1 MPTQWESLANE
12 HILGIAPYEPGKPIE
27 ELEREL
33 GVHNAIK
40 LASNEN
46 PLPPSDRV
54 QKALLATLPHLN
66 RYPDGSGFYLRQAL
80 AKKHGVSPDQVVLG
94 NGSNELIE
102 LLVRAFLRPG
112 DEAVVPHP
120 SFVVYPMVVQAA
132 AGVRVMV
139 MLKDHRLDLEAMARA
154 ITPMTKI
161 VFIANPNNPTATIAT
176 ADEIEHFVSRVPERT
191 IVVFDEAY
199 IEFALGPDFP
209 ETLNYVKQGRKV
221 VVLRTFSKATSL
233 AGLRVGYGVADADAI
248 ALMNRIRQ
256 PFNVNS
262 LAQAAALAAL
272 DDDAHVLECVRMIE
286 AGRHFLYDEFKSIG
300 LQYVPSRANF
310 ILVDVG
316 RSARCRFHRAGR
328 ARPGDRRAPRA
339 RVARGARRGAH
350 HRRRLDQAQHRP
362 RRRPPGREA
371 PARLRGQPPARR
383 LGAGRIPSRARRS
396 LPE

>member
-33 GVHNAIK
+33 NIANAIK

-54 QKALLATLPHLN
+54 QKAIIAALSSLD

-80 AKKHGVSPDQVVLG
+80 AKKHGVMPDQVVLG

-102 LLVRAFLRPG
+102 LLVRTFLRPG

-120 SFVVYPMVVQAA
+120 SFVVYPMIVQAA
-132 AGVRVMV
+132 GGVRVMV
-139 MLKDHRLDLEAMARA
+139 MLKDFRLDLEAMARA
-154 ITPMTKI
+154 ITPLTKI
-161 VFIANPNNPTATIAT
+161 VFVANPNNPTATIVT
-176 ADEIEHFVSRVPERT
+176 KDEVEHFMARVPERT

-199 IEFALGPDFP
+199 IEFAMGPDFP
-209 ETLNYVKQGRKV
+209 DMIAAVKQGRKV

-233 AGLRVGYGVADADAI
+233 AGLRVGYGIADADAI

-300 LQYVPSRANF
+300 LSYVPSRANF

-316 RSARCRFHRAGR
+316 RSAADIYQKLLHKGVIVRPMTPFGLETALRITVGTPEENRKLVKALRAVLGKT
-328 ARPGDRRAPRA
+328 
-339 RVARGARRGAH
+339 
-350 HRRRLDQAQHRP
+350 
-362 RRRPPGREA
+362 
-371 PARLRGQPPARR
+371 PA
-383 LGAGRIPSRARRS
+383 
-396 LPE
+396 

>member
-33 GVHNAIK
+33 MISNPIK

-54 QKALLATLPHLN
+54 QKAIIAALSSLD

-80 AKKHGVSPDQVVLG
+80 AKKHGVMPDQIVLG

-102 LLVRAFLRPG
+102 LLVRSFLRPG

-120 SFVVYPMVVQAA
+120 SFVVYPMIVQAA
-132 AGVRVMV
+132 GGVRVMV
-139 MLKDHRLDLEAMARA
+139 MLKDFRLDLDAMARA

-161 VFIANPNNPTATIAT
+161 VFVANPNNPTATIVT
-176 ADEIEHFVSRVPERT
+176 RDEVEHFMSRVPERT
-191 IVVFDEAY
+191 IVMFDEAY
-199 IEFALGPDFP
+199 LEFAMGSDFP
-209 ETLNYVKQGRKV
+209 DTLAYVKQGRKV
-221 VVLRTFSKATSL
+221 VVLRTFSKAASL
-233 AGLRVGYGVADADAI
+233 AGLRVGYGIADADAI

-262 LAQAAALAAL
+262 LAQVAALAAI
-272 DDDAHVLECVRMIE
+272 DDEAHILECVRMIE
-286 AGRHFLYDEFKSIG
+286 AGRHFLYDEFKRIG

-316 RSARCRFHRAGR
+316 RNAADIYQKLLHQGVIV
-328 ARPGDRRAPRA
+328 RPMTPFGLETAFRITVGTPEENRKLVKA
-339 RVARGARRGAH
+339 
-350 HRRRLDQAQHRP
+350 
-362 RRRPPGREA
+362 
-371 PARLRGQPPARR
+371 LRMV
-383 LGAGRIPSRARRS
+383 LGKTS
-396 LPE
+396 E

>member
-33 GVHNAIK
+33 MIHNPIK

-54 QKALLATLPHLN
+54 QKAIIAALSSLD

-80 AKKHGVSPDQVVLG
+80 AKKHGVMPDQIVLG

-102 LLVRAFLRPG
+102 LLVRSFLRPG

-120 SFVVYPMVVQAA
+120 SFVVYPMIVQAA
-132 AGVRVMV
+132 GGVRVMV
-139 MLKDHRLDLEAMARA
+139 MLKDFRLDLDAMARA

-161 VFIANPNNPTATIAT
+161 VFVANPNNPTATIVT
-176 ADEIEHFVSRVPERT
+176 RDEVEHFMSRVPERT
-191 IVVFDEAY
+191 IVMFDEAY
-199 IEFALGPDFP
+199 LEFAMGSDFP
-209 ETLNYVKQGRKV
+209 DTLAYVKQGRKV
-221 VVLRTFSKATSL
+221 VVLRTFSKAASL
-233 AGLRVGYGVADADAI
+233 AGLRVGYGIADADAI

-262 LAQAAALAAL
+262 LAQVAALAAI
-272 DDDAHVLECVRMIE
+272 DDEAHILECVRMIE
-286 AGRHFLYDEFKSIG
+286 AGRHFLYDEFKRIG

-316 RSARCRFHRAGR
+316 RNAADIYQKLLHQGVIV
-328 ARPGDRRAPRA
+328 RPMTPFGLETAFRITVGTPEENRKLVKA
-339 RVARGARRGAH
+339 
-350 HRRRLDQAQHRP
+350 
-362 RRRPPGREA
+362 
-371 PARLRGQPPARR
+371 LRMV
-383 LGAGRIPSRARRS
+383 LGKTS
-396 LPE
+396 E

>member
-1 MPTQWESLANE
+1 MSTQWESLANE

-33 GVHNAIK
+33 MIHNPIK

-54 QKALLATLPHLN
+54 QKAIIAAISSLD

-80 AKKHGVSPDQVVLG
+80 AKKHGVMQDQVVLG

-102 LLVRAFLRPG
+102 LLARTFLRPG

-120 SFVVYPMVVQAA
+120 SFVVYPMIVQATG
-132 AGVRVMV
+132 GVRVMV
-139 MLKDHRLDLEAMARA
+139 MLKDFRLDLDAMARA

-161 VFIANPNNPTATIAT
+161 VFVANPNNPTATIVT
-176 ADEIEHFVSRVPERT
+176 KDEVEHFMVRVPERT

-199 IEFALGPDFP
+199 IEFAMGSDFP
-209 ETLNYVKQGRKV
+209 DMIAAVKQGRKV

-286 AGRHFLYDEFKSIG
+286 AGRHFLYDEFKRLG
-300 LQYVPSRANF
+300 LSYVPSRANF
-310 ILVDVG
+310 ILVDAG
-316 RSARCRFHRAGR
+316 RSAADIYQKLLHHGVIV
-328 ARPGDRRAPRA
+328 RPMTPFGLETALRITVGTPEENRKLVKAL
-339 RVARGARRGAH
+339 RVA
-350 HRRRLDQAQHRP
+350 
-362 RRRPPGREA
+362 
-371 PARLRGQPPARR
+371 
-383 LGAGRIPSRARRS
+383 LGKIAG
-396 LPE
+396 